1 LLKSALSHE
10 KVITDPAPVPLFVGF
25 GNNSLDFRLLFWV
38 RFEDGLKTQ
47 SDVAIK
53 IYDLLKE
60 NKIEI
65 PFPQLDL
72 HIKQGASKVLGHEN
86 ESAEKDQV

>member
-1 LLKSALSHE
+1 
-10 KVITDPAPVPLFVGF
+10 
-25 GNNSLDFRLLFWV
+25 LFWV

-72 HIKQGASKVLGHEN
+72 HIKSDARKVLGNEN
-86 ESAEKDQV
+86 ESAEKEQV